1 MSPYARPEW
10 EAFLA
15 AVAAAPDDDLPRLVA
30 ADWLEE
36 SGDADRAEFIRLQ
49 CELALPGDP
58 DRAERLRTREREFLN
73 SPAAAWLWA
82 VEACPN
88 IVTTTFDPMAPPLRS
103 FAIHNANRVKFRRGF
118 PAEVSCSAREWL
130 DHGAGVVPRQPVVSV
145 TLTQC
150 DDLPIE
156 NWWPM
161 LGTLGRLRS
170 VFLDSR
176 WGRLPNWLGERLPH
190 VDVTP
195 RR

>member
-1 MSPYARPEW
+1 MSAYAKPEW
-10 EAFLA
+10 ESFLA
-15 AVAAAPDDDLPRLVA
+15 AVVATLDDDLPRLVA

-36 SGDADRAEFIRLQ
+36 SGDPERAEFIRLQ
-49 CELALPGDP
+49 CELASLPDSE
-58 DRAERLRTREREFLN
+58 RADVLRWRERELLN

-103 FAIHNANRVKFRRGF
+103 FAIHNANRVQFRRGF
-118 PAEVSCSAREWL
+118 PAALSCTAREWL
-130 DHGAGVVPRQPVVSV
+130 HHGPGIVPRQPVFSL

-150 DDLPIE
+150 DDLTIE

-161 LGTLGRLRS
+161 LGTLGRMRS
-170 VFLDSR
+170 IFLDSR

-190 VDVTP
+190 VDITP